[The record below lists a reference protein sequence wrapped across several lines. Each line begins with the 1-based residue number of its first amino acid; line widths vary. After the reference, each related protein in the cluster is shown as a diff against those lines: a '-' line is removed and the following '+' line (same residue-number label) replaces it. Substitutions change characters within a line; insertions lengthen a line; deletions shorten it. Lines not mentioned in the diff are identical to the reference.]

1 MECVRLTYEV
11 MSKPGRKEHYI
22 AFQPG
27 QASPRDLAAALVR
40 HEFPTVEFPFGRDGG
55 LQADEVLK
63 RYGIVNVTYSLM
75 RRDMEAASRAT

>member
-1 MECVRLTYEV
+1 MECVRFTYEV

-40 HEFPTVEFPFGRDGG
+40 HEFPKVEFPFGRDGG

-75 RRDMEAASRAT
+75 RRDMEALQAT